1 LEIGMPDAR
10 PDSRPD
16 ARSATTSPAVHD
28 VPIARWIL
36 RIAAVTTGATVP
48 LLDDRLDA
56 VSSGAA
62 VLSSIAMWALW
73 GVVLLCV
80 LVPSAVSLTALRLVA
95 PAHLSI
101 TAILVVGAVTDD
113 ASTVTVLAIVPVLVT
128 TVVAMTADIGSNF
141 VQSSAYGDEF
151 RVLLL
156 PGRAFLVVLIASW
169 VIWVASLVVG
179 ALALTR
185 EAWVAGGIL
194 VAFGVTLTAVLPRR
208 FHRFARRWLVVVP
221 AGLVLHD
228 HVVLA
233 ETAMFQR
240 TAITS
245 VTVVARDD
253 EVADLSGRSRGP
265 GLRVEL
271 LDFDTVV
278 LAATPNQPGGSALH
292 VKSWWVRPSRPGR
305 LTSEWTRP
313 RARSTS

>member
-1 LEIGMPDAR
+1 
-10 PDSRPD
+10 
-16 ARSATTSPAVHD
+16 
-28 VPIARWIL
+28 
-36 RIAAVTTGATVP
+36 VP
-48 LLDDRLDA
+48 LLADRLDA
-56 VSSGAA
+56 VSSGPAT
-62 VLSSIAMWALW
+62 LSSIALWVLW

-95 PAHLSI
+95 PTHLSI
-101 TAILVVGAVTDD
+101 TAILVVGALTDE
-113 ASTVTVLAIVPVLVT
+113 ASILIVLAIVPVLVT
-128 TVVAMTADIGSNF
+128 VVAAMTADIGSNF

-156 PGRAFLVVLIASW
+156 PGRAFVVVLVASW
-169 VIWVASLVVG
+169 VIWIASLVVG

-185 EAWVAGGIL
+185 EAWVAGGVL
-194 VAFGVTLTAVLPRR
+194 VAFGLLLTAVLPRR

-240 TAITS
+240 TAIQS
-245 VTVVARDD
+245 VTVTTRDS

-292 VKSWWVRPSRPGR
+292 VKSIWVRPSRPGR
-305 LTSEWTRP
+305 LISGWTQR
-313 RARSTS
+313 RSRSTP